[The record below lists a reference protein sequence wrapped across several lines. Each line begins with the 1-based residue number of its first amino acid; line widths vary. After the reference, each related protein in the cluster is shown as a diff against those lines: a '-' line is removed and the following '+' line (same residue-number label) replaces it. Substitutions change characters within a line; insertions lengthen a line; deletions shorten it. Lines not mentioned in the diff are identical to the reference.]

1 MRRLLCLGVRPLQ
14 SIAVVL
20 ATIGHCEC
28 LALKLS
34 AAYDLRL
41 PITDE
46 LRSTARFLNR
56 VLATDQLLLFPTG
69 PSSVVNPMVHRRS
82 RSVGFS
88 PRSIALLQVITLTMV
103 DNSCCIDD

>member
-20 ATIGHCEC
+20 ATVGHSEC

-46 LRSTARFLNR
+46 LRATARFLNR
-56 VLATDQLLLFPTG
+56 VLATDQLLLFPTSG
-69 PSSVVNPMVHRRS
+69 TVVNPMVHRRS